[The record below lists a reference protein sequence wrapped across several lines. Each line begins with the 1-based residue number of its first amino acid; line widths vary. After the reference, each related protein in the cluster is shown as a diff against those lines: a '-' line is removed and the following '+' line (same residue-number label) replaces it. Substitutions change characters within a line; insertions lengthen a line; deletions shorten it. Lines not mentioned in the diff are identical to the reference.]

1 MTALARIFLLF
12 IVCIFSYKALLG
24 ICVWYREKFDNLE
37 LPSQMLKNSTDDILM
52 GLIVFITVLVSSQ
65 IGKRMGK

>member
-1 MTALARIFLLF
+1 M
-12 IVCIFSYKALLG
+12 
-24 ICVWYREKFDNLE
+24 WYREKFNNLE
-37 LPSQMLKNSTDDILM
+37 LPSQMLKNSTDDIIM